1 LAFTEKRELEMPKA
15 KVKGTE
21 LSVFK
26 GKKADLTIAILQ
38 MLSNEALLKYEVHK
52 AIVKQGFKV
61 THYGTVKKRIIAL
74 EQAGYLK
81 QVGVR
86 KTQPGSEG
94 ILYEATF
101 KALAA
106 MEQRITDDDDLF
118 KNMDE
123 ETAIEY
129 LALHARIKKHSF

>member
-1 LAFTEKRELEMPKA
+1 MAKKRAKGIELA
-15 KVKGTE
+15 
-21 LSVFK
+21 VFK
-26 GKKADLTIAILQ
+26 GRKPELTLAMLK

-52 AIVKQGFKV
+52 ALVNQGFKV
-61 THYGTVKKRIIAL
+61 THYGTVKKRMAAL
-74 EQAGYLK
+74 EKEGYLK

-106 MEQRITDDDDLF
+106 LEHRIADQDDFF

-123 ETAIEY
+123 EAAIEY
-129 LALHARIKKHSF
+129 LALHARIKKLF